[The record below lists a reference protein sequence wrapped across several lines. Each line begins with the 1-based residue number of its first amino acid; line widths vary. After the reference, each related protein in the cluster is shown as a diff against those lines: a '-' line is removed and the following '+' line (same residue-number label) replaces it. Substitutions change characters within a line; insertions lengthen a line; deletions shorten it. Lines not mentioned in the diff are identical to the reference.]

1 MFLCILFI
9 LLGPPVRPSLRVIN
23 FLMYIGMFYIY
34 SIMHVAVCLL
44 AWLLQLNDE
53 NTLVYHYYLK
63 HTFLRS
69 AGWLHGARLL
79 LAIAS

>member
-1 MFLCILFI
+1 
-9 LLGPPVRPSLRVIN
+9 
-23 FLMYIGMFYIY
+23 MFYIY